1 MFAIFTTTKRVRL
14 LMIDCDIKFAD
25 KEITPF
31 GGLSLFFKMLERC
44 HFMEQLG
51 QCGIPSQGSNRGYN
65 PVRLILGLFAGVWCG
80 ANCFAHLDVVRYDV
94 ALCKLLGWK
103 RGADH
108 RAYQRYLGKFTQ
120 AVNQRVFGELF
131 SWFFSQLIF
140 DNYTLDFDSTVMVR
154 EGSQEGAAR
163 GYNPKRPG
171 RPSHHPLLAFVSDVR
186 MIANFWL
193 RPGNTVSSTNYLAFL
208 DDTLSRLQG
217 KRVGLIRM
225 DSGFFSREMLDCL
238 EEKRLHYIVAC
249 RFNNRIKYSLT
260 HEHHWMGLTG
270 GLEISETVY
279 QAEGWASPRRIVMV
293 RQEIARRPNGAGKQI
308 RQLELFEDEGDFG
321 KYRYSCYVTD
331 LGLPARIVYDSYR
344 GRADSENR
352 IKELKYD
359 FSIDDFVSGNF
370 WATEACGSFIVMAYN
385 FMSLFRHAL
394 INSNK
399 RHFLKTIRYELLS
412 TPAYLG
418 RTRDKHIL
426 YLARSLKTR
435 QSFLSIWERI
445 KDFSLPYDTEKS

>member
-1 MFAIFTTTKRVRL
+1 
-14 LMIDCDIKFAD
+14 MIDCDIKFVD

-44 HFMEQLG
+44 HFQEQLTR
-51 QCGIPSQGSNRGYN
+51 CGIPLQGSNRGYN
-65 PVRLILGLFAGVWCG
+65 PLQLILGLFAGVWCG
-80 ANCFAHLDVVRYDV
+80 ASCFGHLDAVRYDI
-94 ALCKLLGWK
+94 ALCKLLGWR

-108 RAYQRYLGKFTQ
+108 RAYQRYLNKFTQ
-120 AVNQRVFGELF
+120 AVNQRVFGELYR
-131 SWFFSQLIF
+131 WFFSQLVF

-154 EGSQEGAAR
+154 EGSQQGAAK

-171 RPSHHPLLAFVSDVR
+171 RPSHNPLMAFVSDVR
-186 MIANFWL
+186 MIANYWL
-193 RPGNTVSSTNYLAFL
+193 RPGNTSASTNYLAFL
-208 DDTLSRLQG
+208 DDTLARLQD

-225 DSGFFSREMLDCL
+225 DSGFFTGEILNCL
-238 EEKRLHYIVAC
+238 EEKGLKYIVAS

-260 HEHHWMGLTG
+260 HERKWIEVTD
-270 GLEISETVY
+270 GLEISETTY
-279 QAEGWASPRRIVMV
+279 QADGWERPRRIVMV
-293 RQEIARRPNGAGKQI
+293 RQEIEKRPEGAGKQI
-308 RQLELFEDEGDFG
+308 RQMELFDDECDFG
-321 KYRYSCYVTD
+321 RYRYSCYATN
-331 LGLPARIVYDSYR
+331 LELPAKIVYDSYR

-359 FSIDDFVSGNF
+359 FSIDDFVSNNF
-370 WATEACGSFIVMAYN
+370 WATEACGNFIIMAYN

-418 RTRDKHIL
+418 KTKDKHIL

-435 QSFLSIWERI
+435 RSFLSIWEKL